1 MNLNDYDDIKVP
13 ESLKDYI
20 DKGIERG
27 INYKKESKSRILKQ
41 VASIAIISTMTL
53 AVSNIPAFANEL
65 VKIPIVG
72 EIVRVLDFTNS
83 VQFGGVITDG
93 NSMVIDS
100 LKKDAINIYFG
111 KYGEF
116 IDELPNYEVNYR
128 EYPYTIVLT
137 FNGVRNVDYTH
148 IEDKVEKIPFVKDVY
163 DIITLDDS
171 QRKIAIEFKENVDFK
186 VSEHKNPGM
195 IQIKLKENREKINK
209 KVSYFIRS
217 NEFEYGEI
225 LGQKEEEFLE
235 YNKEVQK
242 LSNGKYII
250 QFGPYEN
257 KEDASKIIEKIKK
270 DKNISTKV
278 YLESRN
284 IGEGPKR

>member
-72 EIVRVLDFTNS
+72 GIVRVLDFTNS

-100 LKKDAINIYFG
+100 LKKDAINIYFS

-171 QRKIAIEFKENVDFK
+171 QRKIAIEFKENVDFE

-257 KEDASKIIEKIKK
+257 KEDANKIIEKIKK